1 MKYASRD
8 LERLHQEL
16 YRILAEIIRVCE
28 LLDIPYFIQG
38 GSAIGALYNCGIV
51 PWDDD
56 IDVGMVRSDYE
67 RFLREAPA
75 HLAPEYF
82 LEWFGTESNTPF
94 YFAKVKR
101 NDTLFVEEIW
111 RKMDIHHGIF
121 VDIFPYDRIPDNALL
136 EKAHRAESK
145 FWINCFMAKEV
156 WLWRHCGKCDID
168 EPLPKSWLSCAMIR
182 CVVSLLSRTSIYNIM
197 NRVLGRYNRWQ
208 TKMVNIVRMPK
219 DQIVRADI
227 ENSVTMEFGGMEVKA
242 PRNIET
248 YLRHHYPNLR
258 PVLPEE
264 EQVNHAPYALSFGSD
279 DIFHLEDEA
288 AFEREALQLF
298 RYQSVACKPYAE
310 YLRLIGVE
318 PRRVRTLA
326 EIPMLPIELF
336 KSHEVYCA
344 TTPPQKLFTSS
355 ATTGMTSS
363 RHLVADLSLYER
375 AFEQAFRAFYGEP
388 SKWSIYGLLPS
399 YLEREGSSLVY
410 MVDRL
415 ISKCGSGGFYLDNY
429 EQLLADMANDPK
441 PKILLGVTYAL
452 LDLAERY
459 APKLSNT
466 VIMETGGMK
475 GRRKEL
481 PKGELHRI
489 LCEAF
494 GVEHIHSEY
503 GMAELLS
510 QAYSS
515 GEGVFRAPQWMRVLV
530 RDVNNPF
537 SRLADGRR
545 GAIDIIDLAN
555 RSSCA
560 FIATQDVGVRYADGS
575 FRIEGRVEESDVR
588 GCNLL
593 VQ

>member
-1 MKYASRD
+1 MNYAQGD
-8 LERLHQEL
+8 LKRLHKEL

-38 GSAIGALYNCGIV
+38 GSAIGALYNKGVV

-56 IDVGMVRSDYE
+56 IDVGMTRADYE
-67 RFLREAPA
+67 RFLHEAPA
-75 HLAPEYF
+75 HLSSDYF
-82 LEWFGTESNTPF
+82 LEWFGSEYNTPF

-101 NDTLFVEEIW
+101 NGTLFVEKIW

-121 VDIFPYDRIPDNALL
+121 VDIFPYDRIPDNSLL
-136 EKAHRAESK
+136 EKIHRAEAK

-156 WLWRHCGKCDID
+156 WLWRHCGKCAID

-182 CVVSLLSRTSIYNIM
+182 CVVSLASREWIYHRLNK
-197 NRVLGRYNRWQ
+197 VLGRYNGCETER
-208 TKMVNIVRMPK
+208 VNIVRMPK
-219 DQIVRADI
+219 DQIARADI
-227 ENSVTMEFGGMEVKA
+227 ENAVEMEFGGMMVKA
-242 PRNIET
+242 PRNIEV

-258 PVLPEE
+258 PILPKE
-264 EQVNHAPYALSFGSD
+264 EQINHAPYVLSFGKEAIFEISD
-279 DIFHLEDEA
+279 DET
-288 AFEREALQLF
+288 FECEALRLF
-298 RYQSVACKPYAE
+298 RHQAVACKPYAE
-310 YLRLIGVE
+310 YIRLIGVNPE
-318 PRRVRTLA
+318 DVKRI
-326 EIPMLPIELF
+326 EDIPMLPIEIF
-336 KSHEVYCA
+336 KSHEVYCGLEA
-344 TTPPQKLFTSS
+344 PQMIFTSS
-355 ATTGMTSS
+355 ATTGMIPS
-363 RHLVADLSLYER
+363 RHFVADLSLYER
-375 AFEQAFRAFYGEP
+375 AFEEAFRAFYGEP
-388 SKWSIYGLLPS
+388 EQWSIYGLLPS

-415 ISKCGSGGFYLDNY
+415 IAKCGSGGFYLDDY
-429 EQLLADMANDPK
+429 EKLLHDMANDPK

-466 VIMETGGMK
+466 IVMETGGMK
-475 GRRKEL
+475 GHRQEL
-481 PKGELHRI
+481 PKAELHKI

-494 GVEHIHSEY
+494 GVEQIASEY
-503 GMAELLS
+503 GMAELMS
-510 QAYSS
+510 QGYSS
-515 GEGVFRAPQWMRVLV
+515 GDGVFRMPKWMRILI

-537 SRLADGRR
+537 ARVEDGRR

-560 FIATQDVGVRYADGS
+560 FIATQDMGIRYADGS
-575 FRIEGRVEESDVR
+575 FRIEGRVQASDIR